1 MPAIE
6 LPLLPSLLAACLVL
20 GVGGFLA
27 QRVPFLGRYSIPA
40 PIIGGLL
47 FAVLAV
53 LANRISGL
61 AVTFDT
67 SAKTPFLLLFF
78 ASIGSTADL
87 VLLRRGGVRLL
98 RFLIALF
105 PFLLVQNGLG
115 LTIARLLGLHPVLGL
130 VAGSITLVGGHGT
143 GAAYAER
150 FAEEHILGVMGL
162 TMTSATIG
170 LVIGGII
177 GGPVAERLI
186 RRIPRGA
193 APSTVGDGGVIGP
206 VTTPVTVSSFVVS
219 LAAALAAN
227 IAGRALGMA
236 LGGTR
241 VSVPEFLWCL
251 MVGLVIR
258 NGGAAAGLR
267 LHDAASELIGAVCLS
282 LFLTWTM
289 MTLDLSEALRL

>member
-1 MPAIE
+1 MI
-6 LPLLPSLLAACLVL
+6 
-20 GVGGFLA
+20 
-27 QRVPFLGRYSIPA
+27 
-40 PIIGGLL
+40 
-47 FAVLAV
+47 FAVLAL
-53 LANRISGL
+53 LAKRLSWL

-78 ASIGSTADL
+78 ASIGLTADFA
-87 VLLRRGGVRLL
+87 LLRQGGVRLL

-115 LTIARLLGLHPVLGL
+115 LAIARLLDLHPVLGL

-150 FAEEHILGVMGL
+150 FAEEHDILGVMGL

-193 APSTVGDGGVIGP
+193 APSTVGDGGVIGGP
-206 VTTPVTVSSFVVS
+206 VTTPVTTSS
-219 LAAALAAN
+219 L
-227 IAGRALGMA
+227 
-236 LGGTR
+236 
-241 VSVPEFLWCL
+241 SVPS
-251 MVGLVIR
+251 
-258 NGGAAAGLR
+258 
-267 LHDAASELIGAVCLS
+267 ASHCS
-282 LFLTWTM
+282 
-289 MTLDLSEALRL
+289 